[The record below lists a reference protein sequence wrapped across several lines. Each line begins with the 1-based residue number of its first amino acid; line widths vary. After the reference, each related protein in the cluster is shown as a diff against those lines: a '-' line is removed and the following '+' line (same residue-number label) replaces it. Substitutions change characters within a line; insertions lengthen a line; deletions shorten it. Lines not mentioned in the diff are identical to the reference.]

1 MVMIRE
7 ASVVWQDGMS
17 SPIQEALK
25 KSILELGAVAHAFNI
40 YTLEAEAGR
49 SLWVQGQRGPQREF
63 QNSQGCYI
71 QKSYLTCAPLPKVH
85 FVEVECRMVNT
96 RGQWE

>member
-1 MVMIRE
+1 VDGVSFTYEREFKKKRSIMVMIRE

-49 SLWVQGQRGPQREF
+49 SL
-63 QNSQGCYI
+63 
-71 QKSYLTCAPLPKVH
+71 
-85 FVEVECRMVNT
+85 
-96 RGQWE
+96 